1 MIYSSNVSPWAV
13 GQRKDYSYVYIEKDK
28 YRLSPL
34 DCLVS
39 TVVTRLKPIGPTILV
54 EWEE

>member
-34 DCLVS
+34 DCPVRTLALS
-39 TVVTRLKPIGPTILV
+39 LTPIGPTILV